1 MGLQLFK
8 GDTVNKEHSFCLFR
22 CFTHLKKEQDI
33 TFTDSSIERI
43 LDIKMLLPFE
53 GKNCSRTGQ
62 GIVECFSVKG
72 HWCLCSATCTCF
84 TLMFCSKISANSFGG
99 AGGHKTSQGPRHTIL
114 PNFQNKKKTSHEIE
128 KILIRNKI
136 SPSPHGAPLDA
147 PMDPF

>member
-53 GKNCSRTGQ
+53 GINCSRTGQ

-84 TLMFCSKISANSFGG
+84 TLMFCSKISANSFRGGGGG
-99 AGGHKTSQGPRHTIL
+99 AQNL
-114 PNFQNKKKTSHEIE
+114 PGTPTYDFAKFSKKKKKKKKLHM
-128 KILIRNKI
+128 K
-136 SPSPHGAPLDA
+136 
-147 PMDPF
+147 